1 MNDIDFR
8 NTLIKALEL
17 DSHFIKDKPQ
27 ILSAL
32 LKFRKRQFNITR
44 KKYAIY

>member
-8 NTLIKALEL
+8 NTLIKAIEL
-17 DSHFIKDKPQ
+17 DSHPMADKAR

-32 LKFRKRQFNITR
+32 LKSNTYIDPSAF
-44 KKYAIY
+44 